1 MCRARWCSFRC
12 QTAEHGSCVKDTGK
26 SGRFQAGERESG
38 LVLGRSSWLPCGG
51 WTRVGRQAGSPGK
64 AGVGNPRREEL
75 WGKEEGADIKDNQEA
90 EWDMGLIG
98 CMGGRLLAQ
107 GPGLWLEEKTVG
119 PTLRQESRRKCIFGE
134 ILRQVWDLVGMGI
147 PGDIQEEVSRTLWG
161 SRSRAKRRA

>member
-12 QTAEHGSCVKDTGK
+12 QTAELGSCVKDTGK

-107 GPGLWLEEKTVG
+107 GPGLWLEEKTVA

-134 ILRQVWDLVGMGI
+134 ILRQVWDLVSMGI
-147 PGDIQEEVSRTLWG
+147 PGDIQEEVSRTLWR
-161 SRSRAKRRA
+161 SRSRAKRRG